1 MDSGSGERV
10 AYVGL
15 GSNLG
20 ERRARLEG
28 AVAALR
34 ATPGISEVRVSA
46 LYETAPVGPPQGRY
60 LNAAARLRT
69 TLSARQLLVRL
80 QAIERAAGR
89 VRAAERNAPRSLD
102 LDLLLYGD
110 SRIREPDL
118 VVPHPRL
125 CERGFALE
133 PLAELAPDLRHP
145 DSGVR
150 IDELARR
157 VRDPSAVRRLEADP
171 AQPCSAR

>member
-1 MDSGSGERV
+1 VDGRSDERV

-20 ERRARLEG
+20 ERRGHLE
-28 AVAALR
+28 AALAALR
-34 ATPGISEVRVSA
+34 ATPGISEVRVSS
-46 LYETAPVGPPQGRY
+46 LYETEPVGPPQGRY

-69 TLSARQLLVRL
+69 GLPARRLLERL

-89 VRAAERNAPRSLD
+89 VRGPERNGPRSLD

-125 CERGFALE
+125 CERAFALE

-145 DSGVR
+145 DSGLR

-157 VRDPSAVRRLEADP
+157 VRDPGAVRRLPPVA
-171 AQPCSAR
+171 AQPFPAR